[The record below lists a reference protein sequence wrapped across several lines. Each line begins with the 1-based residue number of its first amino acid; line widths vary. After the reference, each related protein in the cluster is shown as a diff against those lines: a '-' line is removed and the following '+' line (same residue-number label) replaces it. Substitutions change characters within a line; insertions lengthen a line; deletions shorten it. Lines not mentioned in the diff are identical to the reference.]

1 MRYYLIIFML
11 LSPFLTP
18 DDFTVTYN
26 GEPIANVNRMDFSSP
41 LIGKEVID
49 SETYLLF
56 LKEVEQQVYLPP
68 VNAKIAKNGQIIPE
82 QIGYMLDKSLFKEK
96 FYRYYYGTDK
106 AIIEVPL
113 RPVHP
118 KVNSE
123 ILSNIR
129 VQRIGQYVTY
139 FNRRNKERSHNISL
153 ATEAINNHVVFPGE
167 TFSFNEVVGKRT
179 RERGYLSAPVIV
191 RGELSEDIG
200 GGICQVSS
208 TLYNA
213 VDHAGLEIV
222 QRYSHSRRVPY
233 VPRGRDAT
241 VSWYGPDF
249 VFKNKLNQPILIQ
262 ARIYGGSMLVYIL
275 SSDSINYEQRQVPGA
290 PTRLPKEIIINRV
303 QNKF

>member
-1 MRYYLIIFML
+1 MTYFLTILML

-18 DDFTVTYN
+18 DDLTVTHE
-26 GEPIANVNRMDFSSP
+26 GETIATVNREDFYLP
-41 LIGKEVID
+41 LIGKEMID
-49 SETYLLF
+49 HDKYHFF
-56 LKEVEQQVYLPP
+56 LTKVEQKVFLPP
-68 VNAKIAKNGQIIPE
+68 VNAKIAKNGQLIPE
-82 QIGYMLDKSLFKEK
+82 QIGYMLDKRQFKER
-96 FYRYYYGTDK
+96 FYQYYYG
-106 AIIEVPL
+106 IESAELKVPI

-139 FNRRNKERSHNISL
+139 FNNRNKERSHNIHL

-167 TFSFNEVVGKRT
+167 TFSFNQVVGKRT

-213 VDHAGLEIV
+213 IDHAGLKVI

-249 VFKNKLNQPILIQ
+249 TFKNNLNQPILIQ
-262 ARIYGGSMLVYIL
+262 AKIYGGQMLVYIL
-275 SSDSINYEQRQVPGA
+275 SSDSVIYEQRRVPGA
-290 PTRLPKEIIINRV
+290 PSKLPKEIIIN
-303 QNKF
+303 NAEIL